1 VKWKNVIE
9 KNDMRMVIYVISL
22 SEYNQS
28 TYENENIRRFEDSLT
43 LFESFVS
50 IEELKNIPWLII
62 FTKK

>member
-1 VKWKNVIE
+1 VIE
-9 KNDMRMVIYVISL
+9 KNEMRMVIYVISL